1 MEETVICSETTDD
14 FGMLFPGEPQAR
26 NTFRGICF
34 VMSANGEATVEID
47 SRPYR
52 LFPGVL
58 LTLLPGHVL
67 HCASRPDD
75 FRCLLLSVPFE
86 FMNDFP
92 YMLQSSISGKMEQMP
107 YLLLDV
113 EKQSLLLE
121 YYRAID
127 RHYPHTSHSS
137 YREILRCLLFVFI
150 AEVCSIY
157 SDRQVRV
164 SATHYEELTNG
175 FFGLL
180 HANFHTHRDTAFY
193 AGQLCITARHLA
205 KVIRQTTGQVP
216 SYWITDFTIREIK
229 SLLCSTSL
237 TVTQLSDRLNFP
249 DSSFLARYFR
259 RNTGMSPQ
267 EYRSRQ
273 GK

>member
-1 MEETVICSETTDD
+1 MEETTICSDATVDMER
-14 FGMLFPGEPQAR
+14 LFPRETRAR
-26 NTFRGICF
+26 NTFRGLYLVIPT
-34 VMSANGEATVEID
+34 AGEATVEID

-52 LFPGVL
+52 LCPGVL

-67 HCASRPDD
+67 QTVSRSNDL
-75 FRCLLLSVPFE
+75 RCFLLAVPFE

-92 YMLQSSISGKMEQMP
+92 YMLQSCISEKMEQMP
-107 YLLLDV
+107 YLLLSSD
-113 EKQSLLLE
+113 ERDFLAE
-121 YYRAID
+121 HYRAIA

-137 YREILRCLLFVFI
+137 YREILRCLFFVFT
-150 AEVCSIY
+150 AEVCAIY
-157 SDRQVRV
+157 SDRQIRV
-164 SATHYEELTNG
+164 SATHHEELTNG

-180 HANFHTHRDTAFY
+180 HANFHVRREAAFY

-216 SYWITDFTIREIK
+216 SYWIADFTIREVK

-267 EYRSRQ
+267 EYRLRQ